1 MPPAPPPEL
10 PEAAPPMADFLRD
23 LAASGLLGAD
33 AAARELAAAPPEA
46 RGNAERFL
54 NHLVA
59 RGTLTHFQAERLA
72 RRQIQGLTVGPYRL
86 LTPVGRGGVG
96 VVYLAAGAAD
106 DLVALKILP
115 PARVRAEPRS
125 LERFR
130 RELAIGRR
138 APAHSNLTQTL
149 DGGEAHG
156 VHYLALEYVRGATL
170 RQHVQA
176 HGTLSVGEAARLFTG
191 LAEGL
196 HALHEAGVVHR
207 DLKPGN
213 VILTPDGD
221 AKLLDYG
228 FALVRGE
235 ERPADPAILGGP
247 GYTLGTMDYLPPE
260 QSVDAATV
268 GPAADLYALGCSLYF
283 AFTGKVPYPGGTAH
297 EKIRKHR
304 TDAIPD
310 IHFENPTVPSEF
322 AQLVAWLMAKR
333 PAQRPHSAEEFAGH
347 LRAWADPPPA
357 KPKPATR
364 RAIVRAAEAVRL
376 TRRAEADD
384 SAETAAVADEDGGV
398 EPMTRLPAPRRLVA
412 LALAGVVA
420 LAFALGFALASSR

>member
-1 MPPAPPPEL
+1 MPPAPPDD
-10 PEAAPPMADFLRD
+10 AAPPMADFLRD
-23 LAASGLLGAD
+23 LAASGLLGAA
-33 AAARELAAAPPEA
+33 AAARELAAAPPES
-46 RGNAERFL
+46 RTNAERFL
-54 NHLVA
+54 NRLVA

-96 VVYLAAGAAD
+96 VVYLAAGTAD
-106 DLVALKILP
+106 QLVALKILP

-138 APAHSNLTQTL
+138 APAHPNLTQTL

-213 VILTPDGD
+213 VMLTPDGD

-235 ERPADPAILGGP
+235 ERPADPAIIGGP
-247 GYTLGTMDYLPPE
+247 GTTLGTMDYLPPE

-310 IHFENPTVPSEF
+310 IHFENPTVPAEF

-333 PAQRPHSAEEFAGH
+333 PSQRPRSAEEFAGH

-357 KPKPATR
+357 RPKPATR

-384 SAETAAVADEDGGV
+384 SAETAVAEVEDGSV
-398 EPMTRLPAPRRLVA
+398 APLVRLPASRRLVA
-412 LALAGVVA
+412 FTLAAVA
-420 LAFALGFALASSR
+420 LAFALGYASSR